1 MDINKLDTIAGIP
14 IYIENKAYFASEAY
28 SLYTQLISSHK
39 NQALSLTKSKPKSPE
54 RAQAL
59 DDIQKAILFNL
70 ETLVE
75 IQSKLEPYVDA
86 KTLVSF
92 RSNPS
97 DDLSGYLKD
106 FRYLKRDWGWEN
118 SSEDQ
123 LKVIRTSI
131 EKSLSQLSMDN
142 DSALF
147 LGAGVGRIV
156 YDLAYLFN
164 KVYATDKSF
173 SMAYHYHKLL
183 NQDIDFYE
191 IDYKNIYSWRNS
203 TKKIAATIT
212 PQHLARNEFLDIASK
227 VNYFISD
234 VVMLPFPDNSVS
246 AIFSVYF
253 TDVIAIKLWLPEI
266 KRVLKK
272 DGLFIHFGPLDYFF
286 SDPAEMLSA
295 QELKSVFENSGFLS
309 IHDQLID
316 TIHLPSNNAF
326 VNKSYTNWHYVARKE
341 NKVKDT
347 YLIDLDTTVEINGSI
362 EYNIKGVIN
371 SGGYNETYELHMP
384 DGEIYEGAQ
393 NVIEIIRLIKGKIE
407 VETIM
412 QEMSEIYGELDADNV
427 EAVKN
432 VLSQLLLKKVIR
444 EV

>member
-1 MDINKLDTIAGIP
+1 MDINKSDKIAGIP
-14 IYIENKAYFASEAY
+14 IYIEDKTYFASEAY
-28 SLYTQLISSHK
+28 SLYTQLINSHK
-39 NQALSLTKSKPKSPE
+39 NQALNLTKAKPKLPE
-54 RAQAL
+54 RAEAL
-59 DDIQKAILFNL
+59 DSIQKAILFNL
-70 ETLVE
+70 ETLIE
-75 IQSKLEPYVDA
+75 IQSQLEPYVDA

-92 RSNPS
+92 RPNPS

-106 FRYLKRDWGWEN
+106 FRYLKRDWGWED

-123 LKVIRTSI
+123 LKAIKTAI
-131 EKSLSQLSMDN
+131 EKSLSQLLMDN

-147 LGAGVGRIV
+147 LGAGVGRIA
-156 YDLAYLFN
+156 YDLAHLFN

-173 SMAYHYHKLL
+173 SMAYHYYKLL

-191 IDYKNIYSWRNS
+191 IDYKNIYSWKNS
-203 TKKIAATIT
+203 TKKINATLS
-212 PQHLARNEFLDIASK
+212 PRHLTANQFSSISSK
-227 VNYFISD
+227 INYFIGD
-234 VVMLPFPDNSVS
+234 VVRLPFPDNSVS

-295 QELKSVFENSGFLS
+295 QELIAVFENNGFLS

-316 TIHLPSNNAF
+316 TVHLPSSNVF
-326 VNKSYTNWHYVARKE
+326 VNKSYTNWHYVTRKE
-341 NKVKDT
+341 NKIKDISI
-347 YLIDLDTTVEINGSI
+347 IDLDTNVEIMNPV
-362 EYNIKGVIN
+362 EYIINGVIDN
-371 SGGYNETYELHMP
+371 DGYNEVYELHMP

-393 NVIEIIRLIKGKIE
+393 NVIEIVRLIKGKIK
-407 VETIM
+407 VNTIV
-412 QEMSEIYGELDADNV
+412 QEMRKIYGELDADNV

-444 EV
+444 VV